1 MDNFT
6 QVTQRD
12 GKFRKITSIKIIWT
26 SITTKTNSFLSS
38 KTLNNPMPMKQTKIE
53 KNMFNR
59 YKNHLKVQKLNKLI
73 KCRIK
78 TISMKTVKDN
88 MKIMTIYS

>member
-1 MDNFT
+1 MDNST

-12 GKFRKITSIKIIWT
+12 GKFRKITSIRIIWT
-26 SITTKTNSFLSS
+26 SIKTKTNSFLSN

-59 YKNHLKVQKLNKLI
+59 YKNHLKIKNYNKLTNF
-73 KCRIK
+73 RIK
-78 TISMKTVKDN
+78 TTAMKKKKNN
-88 MKIMTIYS
+88 MKIMTMIY